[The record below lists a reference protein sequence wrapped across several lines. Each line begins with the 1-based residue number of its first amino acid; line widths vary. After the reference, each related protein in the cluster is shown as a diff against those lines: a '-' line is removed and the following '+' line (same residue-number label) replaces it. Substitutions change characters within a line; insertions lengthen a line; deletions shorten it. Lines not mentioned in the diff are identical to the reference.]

1 MSKPLLD
8 PASPE
13 GRADAARQAALRE
26 AGVIPEHVAVI
37 MDGNGRWAQQR
48 GFHRVVGHHEGV
60 VSVRDVTEAAV
71 ELGIQVLT
79 LYTFST
85 ENWQRPKEEV
95 DGLMRL
101 LVDTV
106 AAQRET
112 LLRNG
117 VRLELLGDLD
127 ALPGDS
133 RAALDALC
141 ADTAAL
147 TRMKLVLALS
157 YSGRWEIVEAARR
170 LAEDVHAGRLAV
182 DDVTEDAFRAHLP
195 SGHLPDPDLLVRT
208 GGDLRVSNF
217 LLWGI
222 AYTEIVVT
230 ETLWPDF
237 RRAALYDAV
246 AEFQRRER
254 RFGRVLD
261 PAPVPAPPSAQ

>member
-1 MSKPLLD
+1 MSAPLLD

-26 AGVIPEHVAVI
+26 AGAVPKHVAVI

-48 GFHRVVGHHEGV
+48 GFPRVVGHHEGV

-71 ELGIQVLT
+71 ELGIEVLT

-85 ENWQRPKEEV
+85 ENWQRPAEEV
-95 DGLMRL
+95 EGLMRL

-127 ALPGDS
+127 ALPADC
-133 RAALDALC
+133 RDALNALCDETAALD
-141 ADTAAL
+141 
-147 TRMKLVLALS
+147 RMTLVLALS

-170 LAEDVHAGRLAV
+170 LAEDVQAGRIAP
-182 DDVTEDAFRAHLP
+182 DAVTEDAFRQRLP
-195 SGHLPDPDLLVRT
+195 SGHLPDPDVLIRT

-246 AEFQRRER
+246 AEFQGRER

-261 PAPVPAPPSAQ
+261 GSPSSAQ

>member
-1 MSKPLLD
+1 MSEPLLD

-26 AGVIPEHVAVI
+26 AGAIPKHVAVI
-37 MDGNGRWAQQR
+37 MDGNGRWAKQR
-48 GFHRVVGHHEGV
+48 GHHRVVGHHEGV
-60 VSVRDVTEAAV
+60 VSVRDVTEAAA
-71 ELGIQVLT
+71 ELGIEVLT

-95 DGLMRL
+95 EGLMQL

-127 ALPGDS
+127 ALPDAS
-133 RAALDALC
+133 RVALDALC
-141 ADTAAL
+141 DETAAL
-147 TRMKLVLALS
+147 SRMTLVLALS

-170 LAEDVHAGRLAV
+170 VAQDVQAGRLLPDA
-182 DDVTEDAFRAHLP
+182 VTEETFRERLP
-195 SGHLPDPDLLVRT
+195 SGHLPDPDLLIRT
-208 GGDLRVSNF
+208 GGDVRVSNF

-237 RRAALYDAV
+237 RRAALYDAI
-246 AEFQRRER
+246 AEFQGRER

-261 PAPVPAPPSAQ
+261 SASPSAQ